1 MNLCGKRVSANIGAD
16 TSKWRAR
23 TETMPIDPDDLPIR
37 KKATEILLSADLYA
51 MSEPDLAERI
61 ALLEGEIVRCREAIQ
76 KRQATKNAA
85 DSFFKK

>member
-1 MNLCGKRVSANIGAD
+1 
-16 TSKWRAR
+16 
-23 TETMPIDPDDLPIR
+23 MPIDPDELPIR
-37 KKATEILLSADLYA
+37 KKPTEILLGADLYA

-61 ALLEGEIVRCREAIQ
+61 ALLEGEISRCREAID

>member
-1 MNLCGKRVSANIGAD
+1 
-16 TSKWRAR
+16 
-23 TETMPIDPDDLPIR
+23 
-37 KKATEILLSADLYA
+37 

-61 ALLEGEIVRCREAIQ
+61 ALLEGEIERCRDAIN

>member
-1 MNLCGKRVSANIGAD
+1 
-16 TSKWRAR
+16 
-23 TETMPIDPDDLPIR
+23 MPIDPDELPIR
-37 KKATEILLSADLYA
+37 KKPTEILLGADLYT

-61 ALLEGEIVRCREAIQ
+61 ILLESEIVRCREAIQ